1 VLTGRVLGEQA
12 PREASC
18 CCGPAPTEELAA
30 GRAACHGC
38 RASSRGKHSTREK
51 WGVFLVGVSSAMAR
65 AGNGAGMGRKSYCSC
80 GKGHRKDAGVELLAM
95 GQAQPWGTQEP
106 MDPDRACELGA
117 MEGAGGATACLQGVG
132 AP

>member
-1 VLTGRVLGEQA
+1 MGRRRQRSLLPGELLA
-12 PREASC
+12 MGA
-18 CCGPAPTEELAA
+18 ELAA
-30 GRAACHGC
+30 G
-38 RASSRGKHSTREK
+38 GKHSTREK
-51 WGVFLVGVSSAMAR
+51 WGVFLVGVSSATAR